1 MYESNLKLEYTSKYE
16 YTGKSYSLQDE
27 FLPEEKI
34 VMEIPTADLNTIQL
48 FKFFTNF
55 LRAIGHNDVG
65 IMKGACSIAFNE
77 CNKEEDM
84 RKIAEEYDLMLMEDV
99 VPMVETRV
107 QEQLEIEKKI
117 NQQSSGDCMPP
128 WGHSDTEA
136 LKYSE
141 EELNA
146 MCDAAEE
153 KEKCREYNLREAE
166 YYNKRAQL
174 DVEHDNSNKN
184 MWEQGVMKV
193 TTNDPMKAW
202 NGYIPGSPEARAQ
215 GCICPVLDNEDMPDD
230 KKWIDVECP
239 IHGRKKP

>member
-16 YTGKSYSLQDE
+16 YTGKSYSFQDE

-34 VMEIPTADLNTIQL
+34 VMEIPTADLSSIQL
-48 FKFFTNF
+48 FKFFSNF
-55 LRAIGHNDVG
+55 LRAIGHNDIG

-84 RKIAEEYDLMLMEDV
+84 RKVAEEYDLMLMEDV
-99 VPMVETRV
+99 VSMVETRV

-117 NQQSSGDCMPP
+117 NQQLKDDCMPP
-128 WGHSDTEA
+128 WGHSDMEA
-136 LKYSE
+136 LKYSD
-141 EELNA
+141 EELDA

-174 DVEHDNSNKN
+174 DIEEDNSNKN
-184 MWEQGVMKV
+184 MWDQGVMKV

-202 NGYIPGSPEARAQ
+202 NGYIPGSPEAREA
-215 GCICPVLDNEDMPDD
+215 GCICPVLDNQEMPDD

-239 IHGRKKP
+239 LHGRKK